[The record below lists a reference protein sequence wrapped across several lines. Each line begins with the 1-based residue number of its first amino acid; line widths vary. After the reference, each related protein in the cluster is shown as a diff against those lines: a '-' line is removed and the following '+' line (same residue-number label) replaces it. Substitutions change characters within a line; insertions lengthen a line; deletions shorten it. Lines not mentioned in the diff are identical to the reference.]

1 MFDMGMDKLIF
12 VGVIVGLI
20 IGPERLREWRHSVPR
35 AVGRMHALYLQGKSQ
50 VVDDLN
56 ELAPDWREYDP
67 RLLHPKRIIRDL
79 TDAAAQQALEAD
91 RDRAKSGHTAG
102 VSSGDVSASDSHPDG
117 AHHSAEGVRDDVDR
131 TARPAGEEDTLRDL
145 DQQWDRPRDPQEQPG
160 VAGKET
166 REQDAEGDEEDD
178 VRDDVEVDRGG
189 SGHDGV
195 QAVVEEV
202 DVALEVHRPEHD
214 HSEGHQVQS
223 SRDGSTATSE

>member
-1 MFDMGMDKLIF
+1 MGMDKLIF

-20 IGPERLREWRHSVPR
+20 IGPERLREWRHSLPR

-91 RDRAKSGHTAG
+91 RDRAKSGLTAG
-102 VSSGDVSASDSHPDG
+102 VSPGDVSASDPHPD
-117 AHHSAEGVRDDVDR
+117 APHQPAQGVRGDVDR
-131 TARPAGEEDTLRDL
+131 AARPAGQEDTLSDL
-145 DQQWDRPRDPQEQPG
+145 DEQRDRPRDAQEQPR

-189 SGHDGV
+189 SGRDGV

-202 DVALEVHRPEHD
+202 DAPFEVHRREHD
-214 HSEGHQVQS
+214 NSEGHQVQGR
-223 SRDGSTATSE
+223 RDGSSTTSE

>member
-20 IGPERLREWRHSVPR
+20 IGPERLREWRHSLPR

-102 VSSGDVSASDSHPDG
+102 VSPGDVSASDPHPDRS
-117 AHHSAEGVRDDVDR
+117 HHSAESVRGDVDR
-131 TARPAGEEDTLRDL
+131 TARPAGEEDALSDL
-145 DQQWDRPRDPQEQPG
+145 DQQRNRPRDAQEQPG
-160 VAGKET
+160 AAGKET
-166 REQDAEGDEEDD
+166 REQDAERDEEDD
-178 VRDDVEVDRGG
+178 VRDDVEVERGG

-202 DVALEVHRPEHD
+202 DAALEVHRPEHD
-214 HSEGHQVQS
+214 HPEGRQVQGR
-223 SRDGSTATSE
+223 RDGSTATSE